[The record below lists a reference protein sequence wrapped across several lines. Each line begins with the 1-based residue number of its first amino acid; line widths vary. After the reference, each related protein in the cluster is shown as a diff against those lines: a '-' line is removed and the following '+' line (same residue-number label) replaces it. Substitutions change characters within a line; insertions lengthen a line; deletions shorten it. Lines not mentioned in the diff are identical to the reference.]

1 MRRLAVPLLTMMLMP
16 AASGPAAD
24 AASSSAVRVSGA
36 SPYAADCFDIEQG
49 GFGTG
54 FLDAETEVTLA
65 VDPRR
70 PTHLIAGWM
79 QDLYNGYVTATS
91 VDGGQT
97 WSGPVV
103 VPGISAC
110 SGGDADLGVDPW
122 VSIGADG
129 TAYIAGFSLDLPDAT
144 VPAPV
149 RSRLQVS
156 TSRDLGRHWSQ
167 PHVITDDPVVL
178 NDKPAVTADPKKA
191 GRAYLVWTRHS
202 TAFGP
207 LSTGISF
214 TRTEDGGTT
223 WNAARTVLA
232 PDPPTLIPHG
242 SELLVL
248 PDGSLLVVA
257 TMLPGLVPDTGR
269 WLPHTVQ
276 AVRSTDGGQSWS
288 SPVTVAEFT
297 TGDGGFHSGAD
308 PDSGDRLQAPS
319 AFTGVDVAP
328 DGTVYLV
335 WRHAL
340 SERQNELRLA
350 HSSDGGTTWSVPRV
364 VTRPRAAT
372 FLPHL
377 AVAGDRTIGISYHD
391 TRRDV
396 VGDDTFT
403 GDVWLARSRDGGRTW
418 TEESLAGPMNLR
430 RAPMRE
436 IPQAGRFLGDYHGFV
451 GLPQGFLAA
460 LALPAPAAEVG
471 ATDVFAIRRSSFP
484 SHRPA
489 TSIKRPM
496 SSNGGAAERL
506 PATGVTGSAVLLGLA
521 IMLGLGSVVRLRR
534 KSSTLG

>member
-1 MRRLAVPLLTMMLMP
+1 M
-16 AASGPAAD
+16 
-24 AASSSAVRVSGA
+24 RVSGA
-36 SPYAADCFDIEQG
+36 SPYAADCFDVEDG

-54 FLDAETEVTLA
+54 FSDAETEVTLA
-65 VDPRR
+65 ADPRR
-70 PTHLIAGWM
+70 PTHLVAGWM

-91 VDGGQT
+91 VDGGRT
-97 WSGPVV
+97 WSRPTV
-103 VPGISAC
+103 VPGVSAC
-110 SGGDADLGVDPW
+110 SGGDADLGLDPW

-129 TAYIAGFSLDLPDAT
+129 TAYLSGFSLDLPDAT

-156 TSRDLGRHWSQ
+156 TSQDLGRQWSR
-167 PHVITDDPVVL
+167 PRVITDDPVVL

-191 GRAYLVWTRHS
+191 GRAYLVWTRES

-214 TRTEDGGTT
+214 TRTDDGGAT
-223 WNAARTVLA
+223 WSEARTVLA
-232 PDPPTLIPHG
+232 PNPPTLIPHG

-248 PDGSLLVVA
+248 PDGSLLVIA

-269 WLPHTVQ
+269 FLPHTVQ
-276 AVRSTDGGQSWS
+276 AVRSTDGGQTWS
-288 SPVTVAEFT
+288 APVTVAEFT
-297 TGDGGFHSGAD
+297 TADGSFHSGAD

-340 SERQNELRLA
+340 SEQQSELRLSRSA
-350 HSSDGGTTWSVPRV
+350 DGGRTWSS
-364 VTRPRAAT
+364 PRAVTAPRTAT

-377 AVAGDRTIGISYHD
+377 AVAGDGTVGLSYHD

-396 VGDDTFT
+396 AGDDAFT
-403 GDVWLARSRDGGRTW
+403 ADVWLARSRDGGRTW
-418 TEESLAGPMNLR
+418 QEEALIGPVDLR

-436 IPQAGRFLGDYHGFV
+436 IPQAGRFVGDYHGFV

-460 LALPAPAAEVG
+460 LALPAPIAQVG
-471 ATDVFAIRRSSFP
+471 TTDVFAVQRSS
-484 SHRPA
+484 SVTRRPA
-489 TSIKRPM
+489 APVDRPA
-496 SSNGGAAERL
+496 GPAGLATGQL
-506 PATGVTGSAVLLGLA
+506 PATGIQESAAALGFANMLA
-521 IMLGLGSVVRLRR
+521 LAVVVRRR
-534 KSSTLG
+534 RQPSVRG